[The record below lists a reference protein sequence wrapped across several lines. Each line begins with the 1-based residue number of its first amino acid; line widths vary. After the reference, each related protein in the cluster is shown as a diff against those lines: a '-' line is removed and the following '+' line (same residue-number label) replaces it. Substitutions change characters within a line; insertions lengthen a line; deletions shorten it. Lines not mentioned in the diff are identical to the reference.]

1 MARQGFADQ
10 PMDLPPTNFPS
21 LNTFTAEANIWTPA
35 LWTPIP
41 AFDMRAGKAYLIRA
55 GGIFQSAS
63 AVNWTFTPRIGTSAT
78 PASNVSLG
86 ATPTLSIPAT
96 VPASSPW
103 YMEFLVV
110 VRSLGIAASG
120 ATLTG
125 NGVINLPGTAT
136 SASSDLIMGGLVPTT
151 VDHTVNQGFV
161 LSATC
166 GTSAGTNLIQCNWV
180 QLQPQN

>member
-1 MARQGFADQ
+1 VARQGFADQ
-10 PMDLPPTNFPS
+10 PLDLPPTNFPS
-21 LNTFTAEANIWTPA
+21 LNTFTAEANIWVPS
-35 LWTPIP
+35 LWTSIP

-55 GGIFQSAS
+55 GGIMQSAAS
-63 AVNWTFTPRIGTSAT
+63 VTWLFTPRIGVSAT
-78 PASNVSLG
+78 PASNISLG
-86 ATPTLSIPAT
+86 ASQTLTTPGI

-125 NGVINLPGTAT
+125 NGVINVPGTAT
-136 SASSDLIMGGLVPTT
+136 TSTNDLSMGGAVPTN